1 MKRSLLA
8 LALALV
14 AGAAV
19 PAAPAGAATVS
30 SDGATVTIAAPAR
43 ERNAITVVG
52 RSGGGVFVRDT
63 RAPLTAGPG
72 CTQTAPDR
80 ATCGTAETSELVAAL
95 GALTDSISVG
105 ESAALRATL
114 RGGSGNDTLRGGL
127 RNDLI
132 AGGTGRD
139 TVTYSTRT
147 ADVTVTLAGGADDGV
162 AGEGDDVVEV
172 ERAVGGNGFD
182 TLIGTE
188 RGNGLYGGRGD
199 DRLDALGGVDNLYG
213 GRGNDLLLGG
223 LGDDVFAAE
232 RVPDGSDALHGGE
245 GIDRADY
252 SRRSPAGNVVV
263 DPDGFPDDGDRPGPT
278 LTFTGE
284 LPAFFLLA
292 SSERDNV
299 LPDVESVRGGAGA
312 DVVRTSN
319 DGGTAEGGPGT
330 DVVYG
335 GPGADSLSGDAGFD
349 RIVARDGRADTV
361 RCGTEVDRAWV
372 DLDDPVDV
380 DCEQRST
387 SISPRV
393 APLSRE
399 VGGGD
404 LTVLLEC
411 PAQAFKSCRLTLRA
425 ETVRRVDGRR
435 RARLGFGSYVLL
447 PGASVE
453 VDIPFGAAS
462 RSLVRRLAPLRVRIA
477 VRGRDAAGA
486 ARSSATRL
494 VLRG

>member
-1 MKRSLLA
+1 MKRFVPA
-8 LALALV
+8 LALLACS
-14 AGAAV
+14 A

-30 SDGATVTIAAPAR
+30 SEGAVVTIAAPAR
-43 ERNAITVVG
+43 ERNAITVIG
-52 RSGGGVFVRDT
+52 RSAGGVTVSDMRS
-63 RAPLTAGPG
+63 PLTAGPG
-72 CTQTAPDR
+72 CTQAAPDR
-80 ATCGTAETSELVAAL
+80 AHCGSPETAELVADL

-114 RGGSGNDTLRGGL
+114 RGGGGNDTLRGGL

-139 TVTYSTRT
+139 TVTYSNRS
-147 ADVTVTLAGGADDGV
+147 AAVVVTLAGGADDGG

-172 ERAVGGNGFD
+172 ERAVGGSGFD
-182 TLIGTE
+182 TLTGTE
-188 RGNGLYGGRGD
+188 GGDGLYGGRGD
-199 DRLDALGGVDNLYG
+199 DRLDGLGGVDTLYG
-213 GRGNDLLLGG
+213 GRGDDLLQGG

-232 RVPDGSDALHGGE
+232 SVPDGADALHGGD
-245 GIDRADY
+245 GIDLADY
-252 SRRSPAGNVVV
+252 GRRTPAGNVVV
-263 DPDGFPDDGDRPGPT
+263 DPDGLADDGDRPGAT
-278 LTFTGE
+278 LTFTGA

-292 SSERDNV
+292 SPERDNV

-312 DVVRTSN
+312 DVIRTSN

-330 DVVYG
+330 DVVFG
-335 GPGADSLSGDAGFD
+335 GAGADNLSGDAGFD
-349 RIVARDGRADTV
+349 RIVARDGRVDSV

-372 DLDDPVDV
+372 DVDEPVDV

-387 SISPRV
+387 TLSPRV
-393 APLSRE
+393 VPASRE

-404 LTVLLEC
+404 LTVVLEC

-425 ETVRRVDGRR
+425 ETVRRVGGRR

-453 VDIPFGAAS
+453 VDIPFTAAS
-462 RSLVRRLAPLRVRIA
+462 RSVVRRFAPLRVRIV
-477 VRGRDAAGA
+477 VRGRDAAGP